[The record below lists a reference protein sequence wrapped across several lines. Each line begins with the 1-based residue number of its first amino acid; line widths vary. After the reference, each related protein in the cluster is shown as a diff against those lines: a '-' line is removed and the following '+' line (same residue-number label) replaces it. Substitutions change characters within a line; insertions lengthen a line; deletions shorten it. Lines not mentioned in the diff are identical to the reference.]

1 MTIEEVAAGLGK
13 ELGIAL
19 NVVDDAFAMDF
30 GGKPFMVMRIAGERG
45 EMLTMACDLGEMP
58 PQAPEKLYEALL
70 NANWAYRGAAG
81 TVFARN
87 PVDGHI
93 WLQDSLPFASLS
105 VEDLLK
111 RLESLGGA
119 ISSWREVIADY
130 REDVAG
136 RASEAPES
144 PQDMLMATGM
154 FMSV

>member
-81 TVFARN
+81 AVFARH
-87 PVDGHI
+87 PGG
-93 WLQDSLPFASLS
+93 SACLS
-105 VEDLLK
+105 YPHDVWEPGKMCRK
-111 RLESLGGA
+111 RLKG
-119 ISSWREVIADY
+119 
-130 REDVAG
+130 
-136 RASEAPES
+136 
-144 PQDMLMATGM
+144 
-154 FMSV
+154 

>member
-19 NVVDDAFAMDF
+19 NVVDDTFAMDF
-30 GGKPFMVMRIAGERG
+30 GGKPFIFMRIAGERG
-45 EMLTMACDLGEMP
+45 EVLTMACDLGEMP

-81 TVFARN
+81 AVFARN
-87 PVDGHI
+87 PGDGHI
-93 WLQDSLPFASLS
+93 WLQDSLPFASLR
-105 VEDLLK
+105 VEELLK
-111 RLESLGGA
+111 RLETLGGA
-119 ISSWREVIADY
+119 ISSWREIIADY

-136 RASEAPES
+136 RTSEAPES